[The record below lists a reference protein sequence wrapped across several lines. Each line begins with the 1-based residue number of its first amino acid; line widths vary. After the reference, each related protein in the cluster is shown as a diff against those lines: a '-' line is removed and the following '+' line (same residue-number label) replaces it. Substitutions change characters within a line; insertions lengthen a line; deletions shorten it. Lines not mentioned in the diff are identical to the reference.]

1 MSNFARTV
9 AVFLVG
15 LLLADA
21 SMAAQQIPV
30 EDFFKRSGFSSFQ
43 LSPNGKYMAAITPI
57 AERRNIA
64 VIDLETREAKAITGV
79 TDRDISGYVWANDD
93 RILFFMDKDGNES
106 FGIFAVNK
114 DGSRPR
120 TLIEPAETQIKG
132 GSRIVRSASVIN
144 LLDDDPDHV
153 LVAVPRIYQDT
164 VVQDVKKMNILSG
177 RSSMVER
184 NPGDISAWITNY
196 VGDIVGAVASIEDET
211 RILWRKSP
219 QDEWSRLI
227 KFDSTAGGFYPAW
240 INKDASKLYVSSTV
254 TPDGKERDKAAIYRY
269 DLETNTLGEL
279 VFEHDTVDV
288 SGVVGSEVSD
298 DIVAVTYNAEKPGRY
313 YVDEKWKNL
322 LVPIENAFPD
332 RVVSL
337 SSVTDDEKLMVITAW
352 NSRNPAT
359 YYLFDV
365 DKGSLEEL
373 GSAYDWL
380 DESDLGEMKPVTI
393 EARDG
398 MQLPAY
404 LTLPPGSDGKNLPL
418 VINPH
423 GGPRSR
429 DTYGFR
435 PDVQLMA
442 NRGYAVLQVNFRG
455 STGYGRAFDKAGWKR
470 WGLEMQDDIT
480 DSVKWAVERGIADPD
495 RVCIY
500 GGSYGGYAAMAG
512 ITFTPDLYQCAI
524 NYVGVTDIELLF
536 ETMPTAWRRFE
547 ATMKKQIGDPDKDAA
562 QLRDR
567 SPINHVEKI
576 QVPLL
581 MAYGL
586 QDPRVV
592 IDHALNLEKELKRHE
607 IDYELIIEKKEGH
620 GFVRFEN
627 QVDFYSRL
635 IEFLDQHIGGAGA
648 SVAQSAGH

>member
-380 DESDLGEMKPVTI
+380 DESNLGEMKPVTI

>member
-184 NPGDISAWITNY
+184 NPGDISAWITKY

-380 DESDLGEMKPVTI
+380 DESNLGEMKPVTI

>member
-1 MSNFARTV
+1 M
-9 AVFLVG
+9 
-15 LLLADA
+15 
-21 SMAAQQIPV
+21 
-30 EDFFKRSGFSSFQ
+30 
-43 LSPNGKYMAAITPI
+43 
-57 AERRNIA
+57 
-64 VIDLETREAKAITGV
+64 
-79 TDRDISGYVWANDD
+79 
-93 RILFFMDKDGNES
+93 
-106 FGIFAVNK
+106 
-114 DGSRPR
+114 
-120 TLIEPAETQIKG
+120 
-132 GSRIVRSASVIN
+132 
-144 LLDDDPDHV
+144 
-153 LVAVPRIYQDT
+153 
-164 VVQDVKKMNILSG
+164 
-177 RSSMVER
+177 
-184 NPGDISAWITNY
+184 
-196 VGDIVGAVASIEDET
+196 
-211 RILWRKSP
+211 
-219 QDEWSRLI
+219 
-227 KFDSTAGGFYPAW
+227 
-240 INKDASKLYVSSTV
+240 SSTV

-380 DESDLGEMKPVTI
+380 DESNLGEMKPVTI

>member
-1 MSNFARTV
+1 MLNFARTV

-15 LLLADA
+15 LSIAGVSA
-21 SMAAQQIPV
+21 AAQQVPV

-43 LSPNGKYMAAITPI
+43 LSPDGKYLAAITPI
-57 AERRNIA
+57 AERRNLA
-64 VIDLETREAKAITGV
+64 VINMETREAKAITGIK
-79 TDRDISGYVWANDD
+79 DRDISGYVWANND

-144 LLDDDPDHV
+144 LLDDDPEHV

-196 VGDIVGAVASIEDET
+196 VGDIVGAVATVDDET

-219 QDEWSRLI
+219 QDEWTKLI

-240 INKDASKLYVSSTV
+240 INKDASKLYVTSTV
-254 TPDGKERDKAAIYRY
+254 TPDGDERDKAAIYRY
-269 DLETNTLGEL
+269 DLESNALGEL
-279 VFEHDTVDV
+279 IFEHETVDV
-288 SGVVGSEVSD
+288 SGVIGSEVSD
-298 DIVAVTYNAEKPGRY
+298 DIVAVAYNAEKPGRY

-332 RVVSL
+332 RIVSL
-337 SSVTDDEKLMVITAW
+337 SSVTDDEKFMVITAW

-380 DESDLGEMKPVTI
+380 DESSLGEMMPVTI

-398 MQLPAY
+398 LELPAY

-418 VINPH
+418 VVNPH
-423 GGPRSR
+423 GGPRAR

-480 DSVKWAVERGIADPD
+480 DSVHWAVEQGIADPD

-567 SPINHVEKI
+567 SPINHVDKI

-592 IDHALNLEKELKRHE
+592 IDHALNLEKELKKHE
-607 IDYELIIEKKEGH
+607 VDYELIIEKKEGH

-635 IEFLDQHIGGAGA
+635 IEFLDQHIGDEG
-648 SVAQSAGH
+648 STVAQSTGH